1 MSSARRVSRIRL
13 TPVDAPAHVTSELLN
28 ACARFSIIPHCST
41 NEQQRVGTLEDS
53 LLQRIQQSRIALVT
67 GQSGS
72 GKSTLLRTLMQRL
85 GPDDARV
92 VPERLDQDQQQTAVF
107 DLLDRDFDARAS
119 TLASAGLAEPRL
131 WAMPAGMLSA
141 GEKSRL
147 RLAITMHHARPGQTL
162 IADEFASNLDRVS
175 AYALCRTVN
184 RWANKL
190 GVRFVAASAH
200 EDLES
205 MLDPDLVIDTQR
217 DMSRDMSRVPN
228 GFQEQ
233 PVVIEQGTRADYRW
247 LEHLH
252 YRSGPPATIVQILR
266 ALREVPTHIEPTGR
280 VLAGVLLVSMPTLN
294 GVWRKRAWPG
304 HFDTRNK
311 SLNTRRLNDQIR
323 TISRVIVE
331 PHSRGMGI
339 ATQLVRAYLH
349 NPMTLGTEAVASMGS
364 ACPFFERAGMNAYR
378 LFPDCSDTRL
388 LDALDHLCITPES
401 LMHTHL
407 NPGSLLT
414 RELITWGKARKI
426 LPKGHP
432 PHHEVQ
438 RLTPIAACR
447 LCSRPRAY
455 AFVKGEHDHA
465 GSNKPETLQA
475 CA

>member
-28 ACARFSIIPHCST
+28 ACARFSIIPQCSS
-41 NEQQRVGTLEDS
+41 NKQQRVQTLEDS
-53 LLQRIQQSRIALVT
+53 LLRRVQRSRIALVT

-72 GKSTLLRTLMQRL
+72 GKSTMLRALMQRL
-85 GPDDARV
+85 GPDDVRV
-92 VPERLDQDQQQTAVF
+92 VPERLDLAQQQTAVF
-107 DLLDRDFDARAS
+107 DLLDKDIDARAS

-141 GEKSRL
+141 GEQSRL
-147 RLAITMHHARPGQTL
+147 RLAITMHHAHSGQTL
-162 IADEFASNLDRVS
+162 IADEFASNLDRMS
-175 AYALCRTVN
+175 AHALCRIVN
-184 RWANKL
+184 RWATTL

-205 MLDPDLVIDTQR
+205 MLAPDLVIDAQR
-217 DMSRDMSRVPN
+217 DVRRDCRV
-228 GFQEQ
+228 FQEQ
-233 PVVIEQGTRADYRW
+233 PVVIEQGTRADYRQ

-266 ALREVPTHIEPTGR
+266 ALRQVPIHIEPTGR
-280 VLAGVLLVSMPTLN
+280 VLAGVLTVSMPTLN

-304 HFDTRNK
+304 HFDTSNK

-323 TISRVIVE
+323 TISRVIIE

-339 ATQLVRAYLH
+339 ATQLVRAYLR
-349 NPMTLGTEAVASMGS
+349 NPITPGTEAVASMGS

-378 LFPDCSDTRL
+378 LFPDSSDTRL
-388 LDALDHLCITPES
+388 LDALDHLCITPEA
-401 LMHTHL
+401 LMHNHL
-407 NPGSLLT
+407 NPRSLLT

-432 PHHEVQ
+432 PHNEVQ

-465 GSNKPETLQA
+465 GSNEPETLQA